1 MRKYTIFL
9 ITFGKFAKNIIMSEL
24 KELNNIKHRIAVAS
38 GKGGVGKSTV
48 AANLALAYA
57 GEGLK
62 VALLDADIYG
72 PSVPILFGLEGARP
86 DITSIDG
93 KEVFFPIEKFGIKI
107 ISVGFFM
114 NPDQSLI
121 WRGPM
126 ASSFL
131 SRMINDTVWG
141 DIDVMVIDFPPGT
154 GDIPITLINEAKP
167 STAIIVTTPQKVSVS
182 DAHKSG
188 LMFKHEQINVPIYGV
203 VENMSWFTP
212 TNHPE
217 DKYYI
222 FGKGGGQ
229 ELANTM
235 GTKLVAQIPIA
246 QGLAEAADEGKL
258 INYTQNEIT
267 LPIFRKLATEIF
279 GSLDK

>member
-1 MRKYTIFL
+1 ML
-9 ITFGKFAKNIIMSEL
+9 SLQKNKIMSEL
-24 KELNNIKHRIAVAS
+24 KELNNIKYRIAVAS

-57 GEGLK
+57 SEGLK

-72 PSVPILFGLEGARP
+72 PSIPILFGLEKERP
-86 DITSIDG
+86 EMTSIDG
-93 KEVFFPIEKFGIKI
+93 KEVFLPINKFGVKI
-107 ISVGFFM
+107 LSIGFFI

-121 WRGPM
+121 WRGPA
-126 ASSFL
+126 ASSIL
-131 SRMINDTVWG
+131 SRMINDTLWG

-154 GDIPITLINEAKP
+154 GDIPITLVNEAKP
-167 STAIIVTTPQKVSVS
+167 STAIIVTTPQKLSVS
-182 DAHKSG
+182 DAQKSG
-188 LMFKHEQINVPIYGV
+188 LMFMHEQINVPIYGI

-217 DKYYI
+217 DRYYI

-229 ELANTM
+229 ALACSM

-246 QGLAEAADEGKL
+246 QGLAGAADEGKL
-258 INYTQNEIT
+258 INYEQNEIT
-267 LPIFRKLATEIF
+267 LPLFRKLASEIF